1 MSNTTTQKTLAEII
15 GEQVVSALQ
24 KTAIVLVVNQ
34 ENQVVDYRVESVDD
48 VVAELA
54 LNGFGNP
61 IPIESV
67 G

>member
-24 KTAIVLVVNQ
+24 QTAIVLVVNQ

-54 LNGFGNP
+54 LNGFGEP
-61 IPIESV
+61 ISIES
-67 G
+67 